1 MRVAFA
7 SARAAVA
14 RPAWTVDR
22 LLQGSVFIGTV
33 LLVGMPVVPIL
44 YQSILD
50 RPLYDPARTFT
61 LGNYA
66 RLVLSGEF
74 WRVAANTFL
83 FAAMTTALALLL
95 GTAFAVLITRTD
107 LPASGW
113 LAGALTAP
121 IYLSPLVI
129 AFAWVVVFGPQ
140 GYLTILVRSLLGV
153 EPWSLYSLPG
163 MAVLG
168 GAYYAPLAYLYCVG
182 ALALSDPA
190 LEDAARIAGA
200 GPLRTLWGVT
210 LPLLRPALVYSGL
223 LIFIASLEVLSIPLV
238 LGTPVGIEL
247 FSSYLYK
254 LGVVGV
260 ATDYGVIAA
269 ASVLILSVLT
279 LLVLLQERL
288 LGRRR
293 RFVTVTGRANRVRI
307 LSLGVLRWPLGAVC
321 SAYVL
326 VVIALPLLGLA
337 LRSFTAF
344 LSPLANPFHLLTL
357 DNFRL
362 VFTHSAYVR
371 SIWNSL
377 LVAAL
382 GGAAGIAFMA
392 LTTLLA
398 LRSDFPG
405 RRALV
410 YVALYP
416 RAIPGVIVGMGFL
429 WAFLMVPGL
438 GAIRNTLIGVTLAF
452 VMRYIPYGFGA
463 VAPAIVRVGEELDRA
478 ARVAGADWT
487 TTVGRIIL
495 PLVRGALAS
504 GYALL
509 FITFLKE
516 YASAVFLFARG
527 SEVLGTTMIELWRQG
542 DTGPVAALAAVQ
554 LVLTA
559 LGLAFARRI
568 GGTNTR

>member
-1 MRVAFA
+1 LRVAA
-7 SARAAVA
+7 ALARPAVA
-14 RPAWTVDR
+14 RRACTVDR
-22 LLQGSVFIGTV
+22 LLQASVFIGTV
-33 LLVGMPVVPIL
+33 LLVAVPVVPIL
-44 YQSILD
+44 YQSVLD

-61 LGNYA
+61 LANYA
-66 RLVLSGEF
+66 RLLLSGEF
-74 WRVAANTFL
+74 WRVVTNTLL
-83 FAAMTTALALLL
+83 FAGMSTALALLL
-95 GTAFAVLITRTD
+95 GTAFAVLLTRTD
-107 LPASGW
+107 LPGRGW
-113 LAGALTAP
+113 LAAVFTAP
-121 IYLSPLVI
+121 LYLSPLVL
-129 AFAWVVVFGPQ
+129 AFAWVVLFGPQ
-140 GYLTILVRSLLGV
+140 GYLTILVRSILGV
-153 EPWSLYSLPG
+153 EPWQLYSLSG

-168 GAYYAPLAYLYCVG
+168 GSYYAPFAYLYCVG

-200 GPLRTLWGVT
+200 GPLRTLWRVT
-210 LPLLRPALVYSGL
+210 LPLLRPALLYSGL
-223 LIFIASLEVLSIPLV
+223 LIFIGSLEVLSIPLV

-269 ASVLILSVLT
+269 SSVLILSVMT

-288 LGRRR
+288 LGSRR
-293 RFVTVTGRANRVRI
+293 RFVTVTGRVSRARI
-307 LSLGVLRWPLGAVC
+307 LSLGALRWPLGVAC
-321 SAYVL
+321 SAYAL
-326 VVIALPLLGLA
+326 VVIVLPLLGLG

-344 LSPLANPFHLLTL
+344 LSPLANPLDLLTL

-362 VFTHSAYVR
+362 VFGHSSYVR

-377 LVAAL
+377 VVAAV
-382 GGAAGIAFMA
+382 GGAVGIAFMGLA
-392 LTTLLA
+392 TLVA

-416 RAIPGVIVGMGFL
+416 RAIPGIIVGVGFL

-438 GAIRNTLIGVTLAF
+438 GGVRNTLVGLTLAF

-463 VAPAIVRVGEELDRA
+463 VAPAILRVGEELDRA
-478 ARVAGADWT
+478 ARIAGADWT
-487 TTVGRIIL
+487 TTVRRILL
-495 PLVRGALAS
+495 PLLRGALAS

-527 SEVLGTTMIELWRQG
+527 SEVMGTTMIELWRQG
-542 DTGPVAALAAVQ
+542 DSGPVAALAVVQ

-559 LGLAFARRI
+559 LGLALAHRI
-568 GGTNTR
+568 GGTIVR